1 MNKLEE
7 RTDGKYIINKIA
19 FKPIAEF
26 KPETIEMAFNFS
38 YDMSF
43 GRSGEHRDHRSGGT
57 YKRKLGEIFANTFQG
72 KLSEFAIYNTLYKEF
87 PQMRMPDLDTWDLG
101 KWDDTDFEIN
111 KYFLSV
117 KSTKAFGNLLL
128 LETKDWNEN
137 GEYIPNL
144 AIDGAHSLYDFF
156 ILVRISP
163 YCEDILKQHK
173 MLFSNEV
180 DKENLKDILI
190 NQKWTYDIPGFVS
203 HKDIREVITNKHI
216 IKQGEMLNGKT
227 RMDAENYYI
236 QTGDMRKIEEL
247 IKLLKIS
254 KK

>member
-1 MNKLEE
+1 MK
-7 RTDGKYIINKIA
+7 
-19 FKPIAEF
+19 
-26 KPETIEMAFNFS
+26 
-38 YDMSF
+38 
-43 GRSGEHRDHRSGGT
+43 
-57 YKRKLGEIFANTFQG
+57 
-72 KLSEFAIYNTLYKEF
+72 
-87 PQMRMPDLDTWDLG
+87 MPDLETWDLG

-144 AIDGAHSLYDFF
+144 AINGAHSLYDFF

-163 YCEDILKQHK
+163 YCEDMLKQHK

-190 NQKWTYDIPGFVS
+190 NQTPTWHRGRNLSRKSRPHEPCVRNQKQCPLYRASYIPC
-203 HKDIREVITNKHI
+203 
-216 IKQGEMLNGKT
+216 
-227 RMDAENYYI
+227 
-236 QTGDMRKIEEL
+236 
-247 IKLLKIS
+247 
-254 KK
+254 